1 MAKKTITKTP
11 LEILSEKSSNAISL
25 VMSTIKDLK
34 DTDVAIDD
42 EVRKNEEAIAAI
54 TATNASLGDL
64 KSQNEKIISNFE
76 ALLK

>member
-1 MAKKTITKTP
+1 MAKKTVTKTP

-25 VMSTIKDLK
+25 VLSTINDLK

>member
-1 MAKKTITKTP
+1 MAKKTVTKTP
-11 LEILSEKSSNAISL
+11 LEILSEKSNNAISL

>member
-1 MAKKTITKTP
+1 MAKKTVTKTP

-34 DTDVAIDD
+34 DTDVAIDA

-76 ALLK
+76 ALLN

>member
-1 MAKKTITKTP
+1 MAKKTVTKTP
-11 LEILSEKSSNAISL
+11 LEILSEKSSNAINL

-34 DTDVAIDD
+34 ETDVAIDD
-42 EVRKNEEAIAAI
+42 EVRKNEETIAAI

>member
-1 MAKKTITKTP
+1 MAKKTVTKTP

>member
-1 MAKKTITKTP
+1 MAKKTVTKTP

-34 DTDVAIDD
+34 DTDVAIDE

-54 TATNASLGDL
+54 TATNTSLGDL